1 MKRGVLVLLVCCAFA
16 LQGDLMPAPSS
27 SLEALESDT
36 IIVSVDSTNLR
47 FSPSSVTITEGDT
60 VRFFWSG
67 QALPHNAVEENGVFD
82 TGEPARAVD
91 ESFTFPIGSNG
102 TYVFVC
108 EPHESVGMVGEII
121 VEPAEATP
129 EPPATSQTPS
139 EDTPFLSMMLTA
151 TVLGLAVAVRR
162 LQGNG

>member
-1 MKRGVLVLLVCCAFA
+1 MNRRLVLLTVLLTFA
-16 LQGDLMPAPSS
+16 LQGDLSHSEPQAAT
-27 SLEALESDT
+27 LQSDT
-36 IIVSVDSTNLR
+36 TVISVDSTNLR

-91 ESFTFPIGSNG
+91 ESFTFPLGSNG

-108 EPHESVGMVGEII
+108 EPHESMGMVGEIV
-121 VEPAEATP
+121 VEPAEAP
-129 EPPATSQTPS
+129 ADPPVVQDDA
-139 EDTPFLSMMLTA
+139 EDTPFVSAVMTA
-151 TVLGLAVAVRR
+151 SVVGFAVGVRR

>member
-1 MKRGVLVLLVCCAFA
+1 MNRRLALLAVLLTFA
-16 LQGDLMPAPSS
+16 LQGDLSHSGPQATTT
-27 SLEALESDT
+27 LQSDT
-36 IIVSVDSTNLR
+36 TVISVDSTNLR

-91 ESFTFPIGSNG
+91 ESFTFPLGSNG

-108 EPHESVGMVGEII
+108 EPHESVGMVGEIV
-121 VEPAEATP
+121 VEPAEVPAD
-129 EPPATSQTPS
+129 PPAVQDDA
-139 EDTPFLSMMLTA
+139 EDTPFVSAVLT
-151 TVLGLAVAVRR
+151 VSVVGLAVGARR